1 MKNTVFTIAAIVFAF
16 ILGVTWWALDQ
27 TGKSE

>member
-1 MKNTVFTIAAIVFAF
+1 MKDTVFTIAAIVLAF
-16 ILGVTWWALDQ
+16 IIAVAWWALDQ